1 MGRGDKRTKKGKIF
15 RSSFGNARLRQS
27 EVLAKKTP
35 AAKPKAA
42 PAAAPAKKTAK
53 KSG

>member
-15 RSSFGNARLRQS
+15 RSSFGNSRLRQS
-27 EVLAKKTP
+27 EVIAKKTP
-35 AAKPKAA
+35 AAKPKA